1 MPTNLISGISYW
13 AKVHKPVPDKFN
25 SEGIYSIDVALDS
38 KAETQLKK
46 LGLGGKIKN
55 KEDDRGNFIQ
65 IKRKVRKKDGSMN
78 TPVRVVDA
86 QKNPIP
92 ETTLIGN
99 GSKVNVLFDT
109 YEYDRGQGK
118 ETGSALKA
126 VQVIDLVSYKEELGD
141 LPKVKGGFEAPAD
154 DKPQQTNGQAVNK
167 DGLDDE
173 LPF

>member
-65 IKRKVRKKDGSMN
+65 IKRKVRKTINLSSHYYLAIS
-78 TPVRVVDA
+78 RC
-86 QKNPIP
+86 
-92 ETTLIGN
+92 
-99 GSKVNVLFDT
+99 
-109 YEYDRGQGK
+109 
-118 ETGSALKA
+118 
-126 VQVIDLVSYKEELGD
+126 
-141 LPKVKGGFEAPAD
+141 
-154 DKPQQTNGQAVNK
+154 
-167 DGLDDE
+167 
-173 LPF
+173 

>member
-1 MPTNLISGISYW
+1 
-13 AKVHKPVPDKFN
+13 
-25 SEGIYSIDVALDS
+25 
-38 KAETQLKK
+38 
-46 LGLGGKIKN
+46 
-55 KEDDRGNFIQ
+55 
-65 IKRKVRKKDGSMN
+65 MN

-109 YEYDRGQGK
+109 YDYDVAGNKGV
-118 ETGSALKA
+118 GSALKA

-141 LPKVKGGFEAPAD
+141 LPKVKGGFESPAD

>member
-13 AKVHKPVPDKFN
+13 AKVHKPAVDDYNPD
-25 SEGIYSIDVALDS
+25 GIYSIDVAVDS
-38 KAETQLKK
+38 KTEAQLKK
-46 LGLGGKIKN
+46 LGLGKRIKN

-65 IKRKVRKKDGSMN
+65 IKRKVKKRDGSMN

-109 YEYDRGQGK
+109 YDYDVAGNKGV
-118 ETGSALKA
+118 GSALKA

-141 LPKVKGGFEAPAD
+141 LPKVKGGFESPAD